1 MMSLNLKMKK
11 RRKMIKAVTA
21 EIKQFLINL
30 DLEKLIEVNLTIEE
44 FIFLSLIDAKKS
56 DLYQQYTSQFK
67 TSILQN
73 AKQITSLLERELIT
87 QEIPNNYLFN
97 NFKITEKFYQ
107 LFMNDKT
114 QIIKDIKDT
123 YPKQTPSGK
132 RKGLQASQAK
142 WIPKYLNIVKN
153 NMKLHQ
159 LIIDCIKFEVADRE
173 ANGQMEY
180 MPLLST
186 YINER
191 RWETYEEDVV
201 KLLEKGEIIEQVN
214 NNNVDDI

>member
-1 MMSLNLKMKK
+1 MS
-11 RRKMIKAVTA
+11 KAVIADT
-21 EIKQFLINL
+21 KQFLITL
-30 DLEKLIEVNLTIEE
+30 DLEKLIEVNLSIEE
-44 FIFLSLIDAKKS
+44 FIFLSLIDSKKPE
-56 DLYQQYTSQFK
+56 LYQNYTSNFK
-67 TSILQN
+67 TSILSN
-73 AKQITSLLERELIT
+73 LNQITSLLERGLIT
-87 QEIPNNYLFN
+87 QELANNYLFN
-97 NFKITEKFYQ
+97 NFKTTDKFYQ
-107 LFMNDKT
+107 LFMNDKA

-186 YINER
+186 YINEK

-201 KLLEKGEIIEQVN
+201 ELLEKGEIIDQVN